1 MVKNKLKINLFV
13 ILFFL
18 LTSNLFANPAT
29 DQWSDTDKTYKDL
42 IEEGFEVKGYAINKI
57 ESETGFTLILFVT
70 VLQRKNDVYECQEY
84 QTIDKTIETLD
95 MQLICKQLVQP
106 YERGLGT

>member
-18 LTSNLFANPAT
+18 LTSNLFANPAN

-42 IEEGFEVKGYAINKI
+42 IEEGFEVKGYAIN
-57 ESETGFTLILFVT
+57 
-70 VLQRKNDVYECQEY
+70 
-84 QTIDKTIETLD
+84 TINN
-95 MQLICKQLVQP
+95 P
-106 YERGLGT
+106 PN